1 MAQGIVS
8 AKLVLLLVVGILY
21 LLTITKPAY
30 ATDFTVGDAK
40 GWTFNVKNWP
50 EGKSFKAGDV
60 LAFNYD
66 KERHNVVVVS
76 KEGYDKCYEP
86 TPSKIYQ
93 TGNEKI
99 SLASGPNYFICSFPS
114 HCHNGVKIAVNA
126 S

>member
-8 AKLVLLLVVGILY
+8 AKLVLLLGVGILC

-30 ATDFTVGDAK
+30 ATVFTVGDAN

-76 KEGYDKCYEP
+76 KEGYDKCYDP
-86 TPSKIYQ
+86 TGKVSQ

-99 SLASGPNYFICSFPS
+99 ILASGPNYFICSFPA
-114 HCHNGVKIAVNA
+114 HCTNGVKIAVNA